1 MLCFFVT
8 DLHGKKKRFIKLLKT
23 VSEKKPEL
31 LFIGGDI
38 FPSYLFQTVTQE
50 EFLNNFILAG
60 LEKLKK
66 EMSGNYPRVFVILG
80 NDDGKLI
87 ENEIIKSEKNGLWQY
102 IHQKKIELKGF
113 KIFGYNYSPPSP
125 FLLKD
130 WERYDVSRYVDPGCV
145 SPEEGSYTV
154 ETSDYE
160 KKYTTI
166 KSDLNEMVKDE
177 DLSKSIF
184 LFHAPPYKTNLDR
197 ADLDGKMIDHVPLDV
212 HVGSIAIRRF
222 IEEYQP
228 MLTLHG
234 HIHESTR
241 LMGAWKQQMGNTFA
255 FNAAHDGGELS
266 IIEFDLNDLNNVE
279 RVLY

>member
-50 EFLNNFILAG
+50 EFLNDFILAG